1 MFPFLD
7 LHFIKIPMY
16 GLCIVVGGLLG
27 CGLVYFICKK
37 LKKNYLDFIIITAI
51 SIGFSF
57 LFSKLLYLLVSFPIN
72 EIPGLIWKMIV
83 DPKNSPVSGGFVFY
97 GGAIGGAIGYFVGVK
112 IAKCKFTDFNEVYT
126 FAIAFVH
133 SFGRIGCTCAGCCY
147 GIHYN
152 GPLALHYKN
161 PITLVEPNVGIF
173 PVQPLESALL
183 MLFAITMFVLIM
195 KNKKVTIFYY
205 TGFYSV
211 VRFCLEY
218 LRGDVVRG
226 GFWIFST
233 SQWISIILFA
243 ATIVCMVVLKI
254 RKNKSKED
262 IRS

>member
-1 MFPFLD
+1 
-7 LHFIKIPMY
+7 
-16 GLCIVVGGLLG
+16 
-27 CGLVYFICKK
+27 
-37 LKKNYLDFIIITAI
+37 
-51 SIGFSF
+51 
-57 LFSKLLYLLVSFPIN
+57 
-72 EIPGLIWKMIV
+72 
-83 DPKNSPVSGGFVFY
+83 
-97 GGAIGGAIGYFVGVK
+97 
-112 IAKCKFTDFNEVYT
+112 
-126 FAIAFVH
+126 
-133 SFGRIGCTCAGCCY
+133 
-147 GIHYN
+147 
-152 GPLALHYKN
+152 
-161 PITLVEPNVGIF
+161 
-173 PVQPLESALL
+173 

-243 ATIVCMVVLKI
+243 TTIVCMVVLKI